1 MRWIAAF
8 CTLIML
14 AAVGLAGVELRAA
27 LSDPTPQAAPAQIA
41 RAVVEVARDVPTQ
54 DADVPWPM
62 LFGEPMPPQPPKQ
75 LPQPSAVEQQPQ
87 PPAPPSPPL
96 SSLGYALKGI
106 VRSGDVIWGMV
117 SHPSGDTILRAGS
130 VLDNGM
136 SVTRIDDA
144 GLWVDTGRDA
154 PELLGFVEQP

>member
-14 AAVGLAGVELRAA
+14 VALGLAGMELRAA

-41 RAVVEVARDVPTQ
+41 RAVVEVGQDSPTQ
-54 DADVPWPM
+54 EVAVPWPM
-62 LFGEPMPPQPPKQ
+62 LFGEPMPPVAPKQ
-75 LPQPSAVEQQPQ
+75 PVAVEPTPQPSAPL
-87 PPAPPSPPL
+87 SPPL
-96 SSLGYALKGI
+96 SSLGYVLKGI
-106 VRSGDVIWGMV
+106 VRSGDAVWGIV
-117 SHPSGDTILRAGS
+117 SHPSGDTILRVGG

-154 PELLGFVEQP
+154 PELLGFADQR